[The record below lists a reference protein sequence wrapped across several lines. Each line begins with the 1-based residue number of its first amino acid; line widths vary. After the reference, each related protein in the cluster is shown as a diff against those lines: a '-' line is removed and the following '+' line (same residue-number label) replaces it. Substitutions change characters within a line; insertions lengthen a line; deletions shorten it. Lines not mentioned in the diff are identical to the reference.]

1 MLVDVEK
8 EVELYQKELNEGKF
22 RMESLENSAEDYSKT
37 KEARDEK
44 AFKEFVKTDTFRD
57 FMDWK
62 ESK

>member
-8 EVELYQKELNEGKF
+8 EVKLYQKKLDQGKF
-22 RMESLENSAEDYSKT
+22 KMESLENSAEDYSKE

-44 AFKEFVKTDTFRD
+44 AFKEFVKTDTFHD
-57 FMDWK
+57 FIKWA